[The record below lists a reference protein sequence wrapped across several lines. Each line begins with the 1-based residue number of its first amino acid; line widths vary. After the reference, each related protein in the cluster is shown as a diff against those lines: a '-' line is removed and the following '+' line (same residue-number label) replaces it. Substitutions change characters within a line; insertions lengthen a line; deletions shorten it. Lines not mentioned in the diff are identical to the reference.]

1 MKMLITPSKAIDK
14 LMENYNTALSNRFIR
29 KPMAWAIFQTWKWA
43 DENER
48 EREVDYR

>member
-1 MKMLITPSKAIDK
+1 MITPSKAIDK
-14 LMENYNTALSNRFIR
+14 LMENYNIALANRFIR